1 MSSSMRALPAFLFAL
16 AFAGCPSSPDADAGR
31 DGGRDG
37 GRDAPISAIDA
48 GPEMEVSGGDVSGSW
63 CGAVHVTG
71 AVTVPAGETLTVCAG
86 AIVRFDA
93 TAGVTVLGTLALMGT
108 SEARVTFRSDTAWP
122 GITVEG
128 TVTAT
133 FADVTDA
140 VTALAGGA
148 SSTITVEDS
157 TLTADGAGA
166 PLLRLA
172 NGGRFDRSAL
182 LGGTTIPITGGIL
195 EMTDSFLDQMHPPS
209 TPDCTDWAGGGMR
222 LDHVHITGCHC
233 PIHINSAD
241 EVVSI
246 TNSILD
252 GAKNPIMIANCT
264 ATITHNHF
272 VGTST
277 LVLDIGDGN
286 GIDADVS
293 GNYWDGGAPNV
304 GTRRPDQFTG
314 TDDFSMTPFTDVGPR

>member
-1 MSSSMRALPAFLFAL
+1 MRALLALPLVFAL
-16 AFAGCPSSPDADAGR
+16 AGCPSTPSDDAGTRADAGR
-31 DGGRDG
+31 DGGRD
-37 GRDAPISAIDA
+37 APITAIDA
-48 GPEMEVSGGDVSGSW
+48 GPETEVSGGDVGGSW

-71 AVTVPAGETLTVCAG
+71 AVTVPAGQTLTVCAG
-86 AIVRFDA
+86 AIVRFEA
-93 TAGVTVLGTLALMGT
+93 SASVTVLGTLALMGT
-108 SEARVTFRSDTAWP
+108 GEARVILRSDTAWP
-122 GITVEG
+122 GITVSG
-128 TVTAT
+128 TMTAT

-140 VTALAGGA
+140 LTAISG
-148 SSTITVEDS
+148 SDTSTITVEDS
-157 TLTADGAGA
+157 TLVAEGAGA

-172 NGGRFDRSAL
+172 NGGRFDRTSL
-182 LGGTTIPITGGIL
+182 LGGNTIPITGGIL
-195 EMTDSFLDQMHPPS
+195 DMTDSFLDQMHPPS

-246 TNSILD
+246 TSSILD

-286 GIDADVS
+286 GIDADLS
-293 GNYWDGGAPNV
+293 DNYWDGGPPNV

-314 TDDFSMTPFTDVGPR
+314 TTTYSMTPFTDVGPR